1 VLALEKQY
9 LIAIDGPVGAGKS
22 TVAKITAKKLNII
35 YVDTG
40 AMYRAVGLYV
50 TRKGLDTKKSEDV
63 NSVLNEINLDVK
75 LSNEGQMIF
84 LNGEDVTKLIRT
96 PEISMAASNVS
107 AIPEVRVKL
116 VDMQRKLAETKSV
129 IMDGRDIGTVVLPNA
144 TTKIYLNAEL
154 DERADRRY
162 KELIKKG
169 QDVTFEDVKADIV
182 KRDTNDMSRAVS
194 PLKKADDAI
203 ELDTTG
209 LTLEEVVDKV
219 IDIINGR

>member
-1 VLALEKQY
+1 MEKQY

-40 AMYRAVGLYV
+40 AMYRSVGLYV
-50 TRKGLDTKKSEDV
+50 VRKGLDTKNSEHV
-63 NSVLNEINLDVK
+63 KSVLDEINLDVR

-96 PEISMAASNVS
+96 PEISMAASDVS
-107 AIPEVRVKL
+107 AVPEVRERMVHI
-116 VDMQRKLAETKSV
+116 QRELAKSKSV

-144 TTKIYLNAEL
+144 TSKIYLNANL
-154 DERADRRY
+154 DERATRRY
-162 KELIKKG
+162 KELLNKG
-169 QDVTFEDVKADIV
+169 QNVTFDEVKNDIIE
-182 KRDTNDMSRAVS
+182 RDRNDMSRKAS

-209 LTLEEVVDKV
+209 LSLEEVVNRV
-219 IDIINGR
+219 VDIVNGR